1 MSDLDVKSAVQV
13 EDHDNS
19 DSASDDGVLVYTPPE
34 NELDDDI
41 QALLDK
47 AAILDLH
54 DKDRTQAIED
64 QRLADEVSEKLNEE
78 LAGQSVLK
86 TSKRG
91 GQSKKAQKDVEHQV
105 EQQSEPQVEQQI
117 EQKIEQQD
125 TDTISPASAQ
135 DGEGNTPAA
144 TPKNKKKGGRS
155 GKKHKKKSKLAAQQQ
170 VEDVAASASGAK
182 EVIKATT
189 STSGSPESKTKTQS
203 QKSRKGKEIE
213 RSPKKTAPSVPTP
226 ASTNKSKEAPAV
238 NIPEPK
244 QSKKTRK
251 KTVVGDWED
260 YFGNETNLAN
270 WQRLCTDVG
279 IEELPTSITQ
289 CRKALGKVWVNI
301 YDFLDAKAAGKPIK
315 KYKSERQLAAYTLN
329 SGKIYPKKHAKEGGP
344 AKVLLAHILR
354 H

>member
-1 MSDLDVKSAVQV
+1 MSGLDVKSAAQV
-13 EDHDNS
+13 EDHDYS

-34 NELDDDI
+34 TELDDDI

-47 AAILDLH
+47 AANLDLH
-54 DKDRTQAIED
+54 DEDRTQAIED
-64 QRLADEVSEKLNEE
+64 QRLADEVTEKLNEE
-78 LAGQSVLK
+78 LAGPSVLK

-91 GQSKKAQKDVEHQV
+91 GQSKKAQNGVEHQA
-105 EQQSEPQVEQQI
+105 EQQQSEPQVEQQI
-117 EQKIEQQD
+117 EQQD
-125 TDTISPASAQ
+125 TETISPASAP

-144 TPKNKKKGGRS
+144 TSKNKNKGGQS
-155 GKKHKKKSKLAAQQQ
+155 GKKHKKKSKKKSKLAAQQQ

-203 QKSRKGKEIE
+203 QKSRKGKEID
-213 RSPKKTAPSVPTP
+213 RSPKKTAPSAPTP
-226 ASTNKSKEAPAV
+226 ASTDRSKEAPTV
-238 NIPEPK
+238 NVSEVK

-289 CRKALGKVWVNI
+289 CRKVSSFPIICIQMWDEIRRTNMTNRLW
-301 YDFLDAKAAGKPIK
+301 AKFGSTFTIFWMQK
-315 KYKSERQLAAYTLN
+315 
-329 SGKIYPKKHAKEGGP
+329 
-344 AKVLLAHILR
+344 LLENQS
-354 H
+354 